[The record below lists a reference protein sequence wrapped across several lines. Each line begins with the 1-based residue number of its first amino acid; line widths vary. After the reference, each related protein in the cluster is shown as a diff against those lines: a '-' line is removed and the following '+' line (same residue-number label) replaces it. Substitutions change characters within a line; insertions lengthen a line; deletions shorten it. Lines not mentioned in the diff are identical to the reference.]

1 MMMKNKTCVLALLAV
16 FAGSSRLL
24 TATESHPK
32 LLASNRDSKA
42 VIIEDG
48 KIVQSFK
55 VPGICHDAWAL
66 KDGSVIACG
75 KDNGVAKYKSDGT
88 QVFMFRP
95 PAQKGTTTEIH
106 TCMPLADGHTLV
118 AVNGTAKTDGKSS
131 VAAKFY
137 ELDPDGK
144 VTKEYKIPGLESINA
159 HMQIRCARRRLNGE
173 YLVTA
178 SMESKIIILNP
189 DASLKRIID
198 LKAVLPKTLTA
209 KKIHGICSLNNG
221 NVLVGL
227 GYGNAVVELNDKDE
241 VVWQLTPNDV
251 PELGMKYAAGVQ
263 RLPNGNT
270 VVSASRS
277 KYTLFEVTPGKEVVW
292 KIPVGLGGAMSTVQ
306 VLSVPYDASKFDS
319 QK

>member
-1 MMMKNKTCVLALLAV
+1 MLAV
-16 FAGSSRLL
+16 FAGSSLL
-24 TATESHPK
+24 ITATESHPK
-32 LLASNRDSKA
+32 LLASNRDGRA
-42 VIIEDG
+42 VIIENG

-75 KDNGVAKYKSDGT
+75 KDNGVAKYKADGT

-95 PAQKGTTTEIH
+95 PAQKGTSTEIH
-106 TCMPLADGHTLV
+106 TCMPLADGRTLV
-118 AVNGTAKTDGKSS
+118 AVNGTAKAGGKSS

-144 VTKEYKIPGLESINA
+144 VTKEYKIPGLESTNA
-159 HMQIRCARRRLNGE
+159 HMQIRCVRRRLNGE

-198 LKAVLPKTLTA
+198 LKAVIPKTLTA
-209 KKIHGICSLNNG
+209 NKIHGICALNNG
-221 NVLVGL
+221 NMLIGL
-227 GYGNAVVELNDKDE
+227 GYGNAVVELNANDE
-241 VVWQLTPNDV
+241 VVWQLTPKDV

-270 VVSASRS
+270 VIAASRS
-277 KYTLFEVTPGKEVVW
+277 KYTLFEVTPDKKTVW
-292 KIPVGLGGAMSTVQ
+292 KLPANLGGAMSTVQ
-306 VLSVPYDASKFDS
+306 VLSVPYDEAKFNS

>member
-1 MMMKNKTCVLALLAV
+1 MKRTMRRDIALTAFACLSGLLAV
-16 FAGSSRLL
+16 A
-24 TATESHPK
+24 EPHPR
-32 LLASNRDSKA
+32 LLASNRNGKA

-48 KIVQSFK
+48 KIIKSYK

-66 KDGSVIACG
+66 KDGSVVACG
-75 KDNGVAKYKSDGT
+75 LGNGVAKYKADGT
-88 QVFMFRP
+88 QIFMFRP
-95 PAQKGTTTEIH
+95 PVQKGTTTEIH
-106 TCMPLADGHTLV
+106 TCMPLADGYTLV
-118 AVNGTAKTDGKSS
+118 AVNGTAKVGGESS

-144 VTKEYKIPGLESINA
+144 VTKEYKIPGLESTNA
-159 HMQIRCARRRLNGE
+159 HMQIRCVRRRLNGE

-209 KKIHGICSLNNG
+209 NKIHGICALNNG
-221 NVLVGL
+221 NMLIGL
-227 GYGNAVVELNDKDE
+227 GYGNAVVELNTNDE
-241 VVWQLTPNDV
+241 VVWQLTPKDV
-251 PELGMKYAAGVQ
+251 PELGMKYAAGIH

-270 VVSASRS
+270 VIAASRS
-277 KYTLFEVTPGKEVVW
+277 KYTLFEVTPDKKTVW
-292 KIPVGLGGAMSTVQ
+292 KLPADLGGAMSTVQ
-306 VLSVPYDASKFDS
+306 VLSVPYDEAKFNS